1 VLLGVSEE
9 SAAYFFRLE
18 RSTLNCHIDIVK
30 DSGQD

>member
-18 RSTLNCHIDIVK
+18 RPTLNNHINIVK
-30 DSGQD
+30 DSGQG